1 MLIDLHAHAPHP
13 DYYDQHPHWGPAF
26 ESQPDGDI
34 KLRVGEWILSLG
46 APERKKALRE
56 AHARGETL
64 NVEEYMAKWRD
75 PSNRLAAMDAA
86 GQDAQVLSVP
96 SHCYMYW
103 TEAEFAALLK
113 NAGFE
118 LMSIEPTASPLS
130 ILVFEPA

>member
-86 GQDAQVLSVP
+86 AR
-96 SHCYMYW
+96 
-103 TEAEFAALLK
+103 LLRC
-113 NAGFE
+113 
-118 LMSIEPTASPLS
+118 
-130 ILVFEPA
+130 V